1 MCLTGY
7 REAKT
12 VVPNYKALVLT
23 PMKLQHQWLSAR
35 KANMPTACAP
45 LKHIGTAPC
54 HMPCL
59 DAVWKAKMPKAT
71 IFSQQDCLQARH
83 GTRYRLH
90 STNEQPP
97 ASFVA
102 VHRSE
107 CATAAAQPP
116 RGSPDQPLDRVLD
129 VSELPPLLLVRGF
142 TSAVL
147 GCIVSM

>member
-1 MCLTGY
+1 MWFTGY
-7 REAKT
+7 REAKA

-23 PMKLQHQWLSAR
+23 PMQLQHQWLSAR
-35 KANMPTACAP
+35 KANMPTHVPP
-45 LKHIGTAPC
+45 LIDTAPC

-71 IFSQQDCLQARH
+71 IFSKQDCIQARH
-83 GTRYRLH
+83 VTRYRLH
-90 STNEQPP
+90 STNGQPQ

-107 CATAAAQPP
+107 CANAGAPP
-116 RGSPDQPLDRVLD
+116 PLGSPDQPLDRVLD
-129 VSELPPLLLVRGF
+129 VAELPPLLLVRGS